1 MGKSYSKIRH
11 IQNSNLIL
19 EQRYLSEEESSQNA
33 QMGVL
38 KLGTELGEPID
49 PEMATEALNCSMDE
63 IEPDNKQKPE
73 ALVAFKQIKE
83 KIKEK
88 ILSKDR
94 DSLKNAFKDLKEKLK
109 SNKGDETEEMS
120 SEMSEQ
126 TGAGL
131 VVATTVL
138 GVTAPLWVWIA
149 IGGLVLFL
157 LLKGIIALTSWIPKT
172 SGHGC
177 RKTKT
182 FRVR

>member
-1 MGKSYSKIRH
+1 MNRSQSKIRH
-11 IQNSNLIL
+11 MQQANVLL
-19 EQRYLSEEESSQNA
+19 EQRFLSEEESSQNA
-33 QMGVL
+33 AMSVM
-38 KLGTELGEPID
+38 KLSQELDGPID
-49 PEMATEALNCSMDE
+49 PEMATEALNCGIDE
-63 IEPDNKQKPE
+63 IEPDSNEKPE
-73 ALVAFKQIKE
+73 VLDVFKQIKE
-83 KIKEK
+83 KIKEM

-94 DSLKNAFKDLKEKLK
+94 DSLKNAFKELKEKLK
-109 SNKGDETEEMS
+109 SNKGNETEEMG

-131 VVATTVL
+131 VVATTIL

-172 SGHGC
+172 SGRGC

>member
-1 MGKSYSKIRH
+1 MNRSQSKIRH

-19 EQRYLSEEESSQNA
+19 EQRFLSEEESSQNA

-38 KLGTELGEPID
+38 KLGTELGGPID
-49 PEMATEALNCSMDE
+49 PEMATEALNCGIDE
-63 IEPDNKQKPE
+63 IEPDNNLKPE
-73 ALVAFKQIKE
+73 ALEIFKQIKE

-131 VVATTVL
+131 VVATTIL

-157 LLKGIIALTSWIPKT
+157 LIKGIIALTSWIPKT
-172 SGHGC
+172 SGRGC
-177 RKTKT
+177 KKTKT

>member
-1 MGKSYSKIRH
+1 MNRSQSKIRH

-19 EQRYLSEEESSQNA
+19 EQRFLSEEESSQNA
-33 QMGVL
+33 TMSVM
-38 KLGTELGEPID
+38 KLSQELDGPID
-49 PEMATEALNCSMDE
+49 PEMATEALNCGMDE
-63 IEPDNKQKPE
+63 IEPDNNQKPE
-73 ALVAFKQIKE
+73 VLDTFNQIKE
-83 KIKEK
+83 KIKEL

-94 DSLKNAFKDLKEKLK
+94 DSLKNAFKDLKNKLK
-109 SNKGDETEEMS
+109 SNKGDGTEEMS

-126 TGAGL
+126 TGAL
-131 VVATTVL
+131 LVATTIL

-149 IGGLVLFL
+149 IGGLVLYL

-172 SGHGC
+172 SGRGC

>member
-33 QMGVL
+33 AMSVM
-38 KLGTELGEPID
+38 KLSQELDGPID
-49 PEMATEALNCSMDE
+49 PEMATEALSCSMDE
-63 IEPDNKQKPE
+63 IEPDNNEKPE
-73 ALVAFKQIKE
+73 VLVAFKQIKE

-109 SNKGDETEEMS
+109 SNKGNETEEMS

-172 SGHGC
+172 SGRGC